1 MTQSFKK
8 PLNAAGK
15 TVQKNRRWN
24 IRSMLGVLGPAI
36 GLVLVFILFSLLRP
50 DTFPTIGNAKQI
62 LLQSVVV
69 GVAALGT
76 TPVIISAGIDI
87 SIGATIAVVTV
98 AVALMLNA
106 HWPPLLAAFGGVGVG
121 ALCGLFNGSCVTLLS
136 LNPFIVTLGT
146 FLAFRGAADVLG
158 HETEVYTHSNW
169 LNRLMDP
176 AHSFGFPW
184 GVWIMIVLAALLI
197 LMLRYTRFGRHIFAI
212 GSNEQTAR
220 LCGISVNR
228 VKIWIYVLGGAF
240 SGIAGVLMFSNEGG
254 TGDPTTS
261 KNTPLTAIAAAV
273 IGGASLT
280 GGQGSIVGTVI
291 GAMFIMAI
299 RNGCVQVDLPHGY
312 QNIVTGLIIIA
323 AVLMDRLRNR
333 REA

>member
-1 MTQSFKK
+1 MTNSEKATRIQ
-8 PLNAAGK
+8 NAVAMA
-15 TVQKNRRWN
+15 RR
-24 IRSMLGVLGPAI
+24 LGILTVLGPVI
-36 GLVLVFILFSLLRP
+36 GLVLVAALFSVLRP
-50 DTFPTIGNAKQI
+50 HTFPTAANASQI

-69 GVAALGT
+69 AVAALGT
-76 TPVIISAGIDI
+76 TPIIIAAGIDI

-106 HWPPLLAAFGGVGVG
+106 HWPPLMAAFGGVGVG
-121 ALCGLFNGSCVTLLS
+121 AMCGLFNGACVTLLG

-146 FLAFRGAADVLG
+146 FLAFRGVADVLG
-158 HETEVYTHSNW
+158 DESEVYTHSNW
-169 LNRLMDP
+169 LNGLMNP
-176 AHSFGFPW
+176 AKAFGLPW
-184 GVWIMIVLAALLI
+184 GVWIMLVLAIMLI
-197 LMLRYTRFGRHIFAI
+197 LMLRFTRFGRHIFAI
-212 GSNEQTAR
+212 GSNQQTAR
-220 LCGISVNR
+220 LCGIAVNR

-240 SGIAGVLMFSNEGG
+240 SGIAGVLMFSNENG

-299 RNGCVQVDLPHGY
+299 RNGCVQINLPHGY
-312 QNIVTGLIIIA
+312 QNIVTGLIIIV

-333 REA
+333 GKP

>member
-1 MTQSFKK
+1 MKQSLQT
-8 PLNAAGK
+8 PPEIPAA
-15 TVQKNRRWN
+15 VPSRWN
-24 IRSMLGVLGPAI
+24 IQSILGLLGPAI

-50 DTFPTIGNAKQI
+50 HTFPTAANTEQI
-62 LLQSVVV
+62 LLQSVIVA
-69 GVAALGT
+69 VAALGT

-87 SIGATIAVVTV
+87 SIGATIAVVSV

-121 ALCGLFNGSCVTLLS
+121 ALCGLFNGSCVTLLG

-146 FLAFRGAADVLG
+146 FLAFRGVADVLG
-158 HETEVYTHSNW
+158 HESQVYTQTTW
-169 LNRLMDP
+169 LNWLMDP
-176 AHSFGFPW
+176 AHSFGCPW
-184 GVWIMIVLAALLI
+184 GVWIMLVLAVMLI
-197 LMLRYTRFGRHIFAI
+197 LMLRYTRFGRHVFAI
-212 GSNEQTAR
+212 GSNENTAR
-220 LCGISVNR
+220 LCGIAVNR
-228 VKIWIYVLGGAF
+228 TKIWLYVLGGAF
-240 SGIAGVLMFSNEGG
+240 SGIAGLLMFSNEAG
-254 TGDPTTS
+254 TGDPSTS

-312 QNIVTGLIIIA
+312 QNIVTGLIIIV

-333 REA
+333 KKA

>member
-1 MTQSFKK
+1 MRQSAKTT
-8 PLNAAGK
+8 PIQNTVALARRLGILN
-15 TVQKNRRWN
+15 
-24 IRSMLGVLGPAI
+24 ILGPII
-36 GLVLVFILFSLLRP
+36 GLVLVAVLFSALRP
-50 DTFPTIGNAKQI
+50 HTFPTAANASQI

-69 GVAALGT
+69 AVAALGT
-76 TPVIISAGIDI
+76 TPIIIAAGIDI
-87 SIGATIAVVTV
+87 SIGATIAVVSV

-121 ALCGLFNGSCVTLLS
+121 AMCGLFNGGCVTLLG

-146 FLAFRGAADVLG
+146 FLAFRGVADVLG
-158 HETEVYTHSNW
+158 DESEVYTHSNW
-169 LNRLMDP
+169 LNGLMNP
-176 AHSFGFPW
+176 AKAFFLPW
-184 GVWIMIVLAALLI
+184 GVWIMLVLAGLLI
-197 LMLRYTRFGRHIFAI
+197 LVLRFTRFGRHIFAI

-220 LCGISVNR
+220 LCGIAVNR
-228 VKIWIYVLGGAF
+228 VKIWLYILGGAF
-240 SGIAGVLMFSNEGG
+240 SGIAGVLMFSNENG

-280 GGQGSIVGTVI
+280 GGQGSVIGTVI

-299 RNGCVQVDLPHGY
+299 RNGCVQINLPHGY
-312 QNIVTGLIIIA
+312 QNIVTGLIIIV

-333 REA
+333 GKS